1 MPPNNNPYPNQPVPN
16 GTPAPAPYPQ
26 QAPVAGTPQQ
36 IPPQYA
42 QQQQPVQ
49 QPQYAAPQ
57 QYAPQQP
64 APQAAPAAQQASNPS
79 SGGQAQPQPK
89 NPNSTQNTLQLS
101 EVRDNMVIMADGS
114 MRAVVACKS
123 INFDLM
129 SDREREGVEYSY
141 QNFLNS
147 LNFPVQILVR
157 SQRVDIGQYLD
168 KLVDIRKNQD
178 NMLLGVLM
186 DDYINYID
194 ILSQEANI
202 MEKAFYV
209 VVPYFPKGDAANFV
223 EQGKGFFGKLFA
235 RPTNV
240 VTKIDNATYQ
250 KAKDEIKNR
259 VDNVIAGM
267 FQIGVQ
273 SAQLDTKSLGELY
286 YNFYNPDTALRQPLG
301 DFEANTGIYTKKA
314 PVPGVRQ

>member
-1 MPPNNNPYPNQPVPN
+1 MQPNNPFLNQPGAN
-16 GTPAPAPYPQ
+16 GAPAPAPVAQAPTYGVPAQPQAPQPMQ
-26 QAPVAGTPQQ
+26 QAP
-36 IPPQYA
+36 I
-42 QQQQPVQ
+42 
-49 QPQYAAPQ
+49 AAPV
-57 QYAPQQP
+57 
-64 APQAAPAAQQASNPS
+64 AQQAANIA
-79 SGGQAQPQPK
+79 SGAQAKPIPK
-89 NPNSTQNTLQLS
+89 NPNSTQSTLQLS
-101 EVRDNMVIMADGS
+101 EVRDNMVIMIDGS

-147 LNFPVQILVR
+147 LNFPVQILIR
-157 SQRVDIGQYLD
+157 SQRVDISTYLD
-168 KLVDIRKNQD
+168 KLALLRRSQD

-186 DDYINYID
+186 DDYMNYID

-202 MEKAFYV
+202 MEKTFYI

-235 RPTNV
+235 KPTNT
-240 VTKIDNATYQ
+240 VTKIDTATYS

-273 SAQLDTKSLGELY
+273 SVQLDTKSLGELY
-286 YNFYNPDTALRQPLG
+286 YNFYNPDTAVRQPLG
-301 DFEANTGIYTKKA
+301 DFENTTGIYTTKGGPA
-314 PVPGVRQ
+314 SAANPNAYPNQNPNSGVPQ